1 VVDIEVLI
9 NSIRVYFSTCSM
21 VIKKKKENLFAIIFC
36 GVDVEKKFYLH
47 ERKKNVGNVFRLA
60 N

>member
-1 VVDIEVLI
+1 MVDIEVLI

-21 VIKKKKENLFAIIFC
+21 VIKKKENLFAIIFC

-47 ERKKNVGNVFRLA
+47 ERKKIVGNVFRLA